1 MKLILASSSPRR
13 ARILSDAG
21 IPFDVVATE
30 VDESGHPGEPVAAM
44 ALRLAEAKARAAI
57 EQLAARPR
65 PSQEL
70 SRTPQETI
78 YFIGA
83 DTIVELDGDAL
94 GKPASAEAARAM
106 LGRLSGRSHRV
117 MTGVAVVRMP
127 DGRVQCEVETT
138 DVRLAT
144 LDPQEIDWYVATGE
158 PLDKAGSYAI
168 QGLGGRLIERV
179 EGCYFNV
186 VGLPISRVCRIL
198 KELGWRSDS

>member
-30 VDESGHPGEPVAAM
+30 IDESRHPGEPVAAM

-57 EQLAARPR
+57 AQRAAQAR

-70 SRTPQETI
+70 ARAPQETTF
-78 YFIGA
+78 FIGA
-83 DTIVELDGDAL
+83 DTIVELDGDPL

-106 LGRLSGRSHRV
+106 LGRLIGRSHRV
-117 MTGVAVVRMP
+117 MTGVAIVRMP
-127 DGRVQCEVETT
+127 GGHAQCEVETT
-138 DVRLAT
+138 DVRLAA
-144 LDPQEIDWYVATGE
+144 LNQQEIDSYVGTGE
-158 PLDKAGSYAI
+158 PLDKAGAYAI
-168 QGLGGRLIERV
+168 QGLGGRFIERV

-186 VGLPISRVCRIL
+186 VGLPLSRVCRIL
-198 KELGWRSDS
+198 KELGWRPDC